1 MKKTLLA
8 LAILISGALY
18 AAAPTVDEKIEK
30 TFKETFPKAEK
41 VTWYENDTHYE
52 VLFVNDM
59 VKCRMWYNKE
69 GEVVKTERY
78 YKEDGLCPF
87 ILAKVKSKH
96 TDKKIFGITE
106 VNNAEGIKYYIIL
119 EDDKKWY
126 HVNADSAGNLSM
138 QKKYNKA

>member
-8 LAILISGALY
+8 LAILISGTLL
-18 AAAPTVDEKIEK
+18 AATPNIDEKIER

-41 VTWYENDTHYE
+41 VTWFENENHYE
-52 VLFVNDM
+52 VLFVNEL
-59 VKCRMWYNKE
+59 VKCRMWYNKT
-69 GEVVKTERY
+69 GDVIRTERY

-87 ILAKVKSKH
+87 ILAKVKAKYS
-96 TDKKIFGITE
+96 DKKVFGVTE
-106 VNNAEGIKYYIIL
+106 VNNEEGIQYYIIL

-126 HVNADSAGNLSM
+126 HINANGSGSVSL